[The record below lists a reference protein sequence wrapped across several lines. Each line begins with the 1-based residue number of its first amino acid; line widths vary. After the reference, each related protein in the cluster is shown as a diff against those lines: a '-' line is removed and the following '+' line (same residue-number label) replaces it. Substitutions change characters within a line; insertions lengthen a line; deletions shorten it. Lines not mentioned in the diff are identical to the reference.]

1 MHAVALLLL
10 VAGPGPAGCSPL
22 PVEAGLEQPG
32 LSLGADMLAI
42 DSPQELPALVLRDE
56 QAAQQEFSAA
66 AQGVQA
72 GGQDQPGA
80 AAAAGAAVELGGGWW
95 DAEGED
101 EGAVEGDRSGG
112 SSGRGLLAAKRLAP
126 SWRGRFDSKY
136 NLVRVSDVFLVQEE
150 QAGCLPAC
158 LFGSSQLATAAPA
171 LPSGALTTLLR
182 NRLLASSFQLQA
194 YCAARPQSPPALQLG
209 QKTMTPLAPNHE
221 PSRPTSPDSRAT
233 LLLTSSW
240 TSATAGPTTPLRCSK
255 SSPTPPSAQS
265 ASRF

>member
-32 LSLGADMLAI
+32 LSLGADILAI
-42 DSPQELPALVLRDE
+42 DSSQELPALVLRDE

-72 GGQDQPGA
+72 GVQDQPGA
-80 AAAAGAAVELGGGWW
+80 AAVAGAAVELGGGWW

-136 NLVRVSDVFLVQEE
+136 NLVRVSDIFLVQEE
-150 QAGCLPAC
+150 QAGCLHAC
-158 LFGSSQLATAAPA
+158 LVAPSWLR
-171 LPSGALTTLLR
+171 LPLHSHRGRLPRFLR
-182 NRLLASSFQLQA
+182 NRLLASSFQLPA
-194 YCAARPQSPPALQLG
+194 YFAARPQSPPALQLG

-221 PSRPTSPDSRAT
+221 PSRPTSPDCRAT